1 MKTKLTKFLIKIEF
15 LGLTFSHKITRMF
28 TFLFALSVL
37 YATAGAQ
44 FYGSSSSS
52 YKVYRNGEL
61 VDSGSSQNGM
71 PDFFSNNG
79 RSFFSSMFSDDD
91 SFGSLK
97 NKRLQNSRFG
107 DSFGKDSGSDRS
119 FIISSRGSPGEF
131 GGSDFFSS
139 NGRSLPGQSGGRGNV
154 ADATY
159 SAKPQGDV
167 KLSKGAVTLS
177 EKVKKFIT
185 DDHNNYRKKAAKGQL
200 KGQGKASAMNELKWS
215 DAVAEKAAE
224 WASGCQ
230 FMHSPKGRYC
240 GLEGASNIGENLAVG
255 TFHGSLSGE
264 DAYIEKFRTSMHDWF
279 EEYQNYDFQNA
290 RCKKGMCGHYTQMVS
305 DTTLKLGCAL
315 SICPNGTP
323 QFANGRSVYLVVCNY
338 APGDNYGNEPPYKTA
353 PQSCPAVR
361 PTRVDDVCSGEG
373 SDKPTVCKNQS
384 PGCEKWKR
392 EGKCALCN
400 NDYYQFMKDTCSGS
414 CGFFTAPC
422 LTLRLSRGAWLDPCR
437 RKLKKPLQK
446 EYTVWL
452 FRTYSMIL
460 CEMQLL
466 FTSQDFAL
474 KVQQFNDPA
483 LLFL

>member
-44 FYGSSSSS
+44 FYGSSSAS

-97 NKRLQNSRFG
+97 NKMLQNSRFG

-240 GLEGASNIGENLAVG
+240 GLEGANNIGENLAVG

-264 DAYIEKFRTSMHDWF
+264 DAYIEKFRTSIHDWF

-323 QFANGRSVYLVVCNY
+323 QFANGRSYKIIQNSKPNYLLFS
-338 APGDNYGNEPPYKTA
+338 DNYGNEPPYKTA
-353 PQSCPAVR
+353 PQSCPTVR

-400 NDYYQFMKDTCSGS
+400 NDYYHCFCISY
-414 CGFFTAPC
+414 C
-422 LTLRLSRGAWLDPCR
+422 TLFNPTITKRGLARPLQ
-437 RKLKKPLQK
+437 KKTKKPLPK

>member
-1 MKTKLTKFLIKIEF
+1 MKTKLTKFLIKVEF

-61 VDSGSSQNGM
+61 VDSGSSQSGM

-91 SFGSLK
+91 SFGSMK
-97 NKRLQNSRFG
+97 NKMLQNSRFG

-139 NGRSLPGQSGGRGNV
+139 NGKSLPGQSGGRSNI

-159 SAKPQGDV
+159 STKPQDNV

-177 EKVKKFIT
+177 EKVKKFVT

-240 GLEGASNIGENLAVG
+240 GLEGANNIGENLAVG

-264 DAYIEKFRTSMHDWF
+264 DAYIEKFRTSIHDWF

-290 RCKKGMCGHYTQMVS
+290 RCKRGMCGHYTQMVS

-323 QFANGRSVYLVVCNY
+323 QFANGRSYKITQNSKPNY
-338 APGDNYGNEPPYKTA
+338 MLFSDNYGNEPPYKTA

-361 PTRVDDVCSGEG
+361 PTRVDDLVRVLTSQLFAKTKAQVVKSGEKKENVPYATMIIITAFA
-373 SDKPTVCKNQS
+373 SV
-384 PGCEKWKR
+384 
-392 EGKCALCN
+392 
-400 NDYYQFMKDTCSGS
+400 
-414 CGFFTAPC
+414 TAPC
-422 LTLRLSRGAWLDPCR
+422 LTLRLPKGAW
-437 RKLKKPLQK
+437 RKLKKPLPK

>member
-1 MKTKLTKFLIKIEF
+1 MKTKLTKFLIKVEF

-28 TFLFALSVL
+28 TFLFVLCVL

-61 VDSGSSQNGM
+61 VDSGSSQSGM

-97 NKRLQNSRFG
+97 NKMLQNSRFG

-139 NGRSLPGQSGGRGNV
+139 NGRSLPGQSGGRSNV
-154 ADATY
+154 ADVTY
-159 SAKPQGDV
+159 STKPQDNV

-177 EKVKKFIT
+177 EKVKKFVT
-185 DDHNNYRKKAAKGQL
+185 DEHNNYRKKAAKGQL
-200 KGQGKASAMNELKWS
+200 NGQGKASAMNELKWS

-240 GLEGASNIGENLAVG
+240 GLEGANNIGENLAVG

-264 DAYIEKFRTSMHDWF
+264 DAYIEKFRTSIHDWF
-279 EEYQNYDFQNA
+279 EEYQNYDFKNA

-323 QFANGRSVYLVVCNY
+323 QFANGRSYKIIQNSKSNYLLFS
-338 APGDNYGNEPPYKTA
+338 DNYGNEPPYKTA

-361 PTRVDDVCSGEG
+361 PTRVDDLVRV
-373 SDKPTVCKNQS
+373 P
-384 PGCEKWKR
+384 
-392 EGKCALCN
+392 
-400 NDYYQFMKDTCSGS
+400 
-414 CGFFTAPC
+414 
-422 LTLRLSRGAWLDPCR
+422 
-437 RKLKKPLQK
+437 
-446 EYTVWL
+446 
-452 FRTYSMIL
+452 
-460 CEMQLL
+460 
-466 FTSQDFAL
+466 TSQLFAKTKAQVVKSGKEKENVPYNLFYDLVCCFTIQDFPL

>member
-44 FYGSSSSS
+44 FYGSSSAS

-97 NKRLQNSRFG
+97 NKMLQNSRFG

-240 GLEGASNIGENLAVG
+240 GLEGANNIGENLAVG

-264 DAYIEKFRTSMHDWF
+264 DAYIEKFRTSIHDWF

-353 PQSCPAVR
+353 PQSCPTVR

-400 NDYYQFMKDTCSGS
+400 NDYYHC
-414 CGFFTAPC
+414 C
-422 LTLRLSRGAWLDPCR
+422 TLFNPTITKRGLAR
-437 RKLKKPLQK
+437 PLQK
-446 EYTVWL
+446 KTKNPLPKENL
-452 FRTYSMIL
+452 FL

>member
-1 MKTKLTKFLIKIEF
+1 
-15 LGLTFSHKITRMF
+15 MF

-61 VDSGSSQNGM
+61 VDSGSSQSGM

-91 SFGSLK
+91 SFGSMK
-97 NKRLQNSRFG
+97 NKMLQNSRFG

-139 NGRSLPGQSGGRGNV
+139 NGKSLPGQSGGRSNI

-159 SAKPQGDV
+159 STKPQDNV

-177 EKVKKFIT
+177 EKVKKFVT

-240 GLEGASNIGENLAVG
+240 GLEGANNIGENLAVG

-264 DAYIEKFRTSMHDWF
+264 DAYIEKFRTSIHDWF

-290 RCKKGMCGHYTQMVS
+290 RCKRGMCGHYTQMVS

-323 QFANGRSVYLVVCNY
+323 QFANGRSVYLVYKITQNSKPNY
-338 APGDNYGNEPPYKTA
+338 MLFSDNYGNEPPYKTA

-361 PTRVDDVCSGEG
+361 PTRVDDLVRVLTSQLFAKTKAQVVKSGEKKENVPYATMIIITAFA
-373 SDKPTVCKNQS
+373 SV
-384 PGCEKWKR
+384 
-392 EGKCALCN
+392 
-400 NDYYQFMKDTCSGS
+400 
-414 CGFFTAPC
+414 TAPC
-422 LTLRLSRGAWLDPCR
+422 LTLRLPKGAW
-437 RKLKKPLQK
+437 RKLKKPLPK